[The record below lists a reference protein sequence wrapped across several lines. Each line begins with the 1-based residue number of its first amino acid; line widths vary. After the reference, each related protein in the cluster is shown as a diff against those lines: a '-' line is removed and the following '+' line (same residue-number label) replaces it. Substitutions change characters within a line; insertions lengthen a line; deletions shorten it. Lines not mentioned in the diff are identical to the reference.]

1 MQLPKILYNKSVR
14 YILVILVILVLTE
27 VTSYYIILAFSKR
40 GIWIKDAPYHP
51 YLGYIPRSNITMRF
65 GGHCPYRELLN
76 YGYIKTNAEGRSVTP
91 LAYDNPDI
99 IIAITG
105 GGPVFGAVS
114 SSNEKTVP
122 SQLERIINEET
133 RIKAEVI
140 NLGVPG
146 YQSFQEML
154 SLYRF
159 LKTNKVNL
167 IVSLSGLNDAA
178 YGLEFPNIQSAS
190 LVPEI
195 YDRAEIINNSMSLTR
210 FLRSM
215 SWTFDLVYVVGH
227 KIERKMKDYLSDPDS
242 KPRKVRADGKDKVRA
257 FDNIIE
263 RTNLTS
269 LHYSLMNSLS
279 RENHTQFAVM
289 LMPTAFTKNNLSRK
303 EELCA
308 GSRVTNDIRISNDT
322 LGEYEIKFFNQLKII
337 PKDYDFY
344 DLTYI
349 FNDNRETMFVDMDHY
364 NDEGALK
371 VAQEIFQRIKPMIN
385 KIIAE
390 ISSS

>member
-154 SLYRF
+154 STTHTSRRASGSQSF
-159 LKTNKVNL
+159 TKTTSPLSCLPHLRKRSRG
-167 IVSLSGLNDAA
+167 SLDWAQAGDH
-178 YGLEFPNIQSAS
+178 SAS
-190 LVPEI
+190 
-195 YDRAEIINNSMSLTR
+195 S
-210 FLRSM
+210 RS
-215 SWTFDLVYVVGH
+215 T
-227 KIERKMKDYLSDPDS
+227 
-242 KPRKVRADGKDKVRA
+242 
-257 FDNIIE
+257 
-263 RTNLTS
+263 
-269 LHYSLMNSLS
+269 
-279 RENHTQFAVM
+279 
-289 LMPTAFTKNNLSRK
+289 
-303 EELCA
+303 
-308 GSRVTNDIRISNDT
+308 
-322 LGEYEIKFFNQLKII
+322 
-337 PKDYDFY
+337 
-344 DLTYI
+344 
-349 FNDNRETMFVDMDHY
+349 
-364 NDEGALK
+364 
-371 VAQEIFQRIKPMIN
+371 
-385 KIIAE
+385 
-390 ISSS
+390 